1 MTSSPL
7 GAPVA
12 ITSTLDSQ
20 YIVEG
25 FVAPAVIFCGSA
37 GIFLIAMA
45 IEYLDNPRFSA
56 MLLLLGLIAIATS
69 YGTLHY
75 MLLSKIPG

>member
-1 MTSSPL
+1 MTTSPL
-7 GAPVA
+7 GAPIA
-12 ITSTLDSQ
+12 ITNTLDSQ

-25 FVAPAVIFCGSA
+25 FVAPAVIFVGCA
-37 GIFLIAMA
+37 GLLLIAMSKD
-45 IEYLDNPRFSA
+45 YLDNPRFSA
-56 MLLLLGLIAIATS
+56 ILLLIGIIAIAAS